1 MAASGTAKIWFVYL
15 LECRGGRLYTG
26 ITVDVARRFAQHVNG
41 KGARFTRAHPPQRI
55 LAVIEHPDRS
65 SASRAECAIK
75 RLSPQDKRALCA
87 AHPADIVG

>member
-1 MAASGTAKIWFVYL
+1 MTGKTWFVYV

-55 LAVIEHPDRS
+55 VAVIEHPDRS

-75 RLSPQDKRALCA
+75 RLSPERKRALCHSFPPIA
-87 AHPADIVG
+87 PP